1 MCGYL
6 DILKPLFTDFIS
18 AAKLTIIWDLVFLSD
33 LQDSDQVVKEVR
45 EGSERLTVKS
55 VSVITIERRM
65 VSGGE
70 DGGRE
75 R

>member
-1 MCGYL
+1 MTFYHGQGYWHRL
-6 DILKPLFTDFIS
+6 SGNGGGGPSSGEIS
-18 AAKLTIIWDLVFLSD
+18 F
-33 LQDSDQVVKEVR
+33 
-45 EGSERLTVKS
+45 KS

>member
-1 MCGYL
+1 M
-6 DILKPLFTDFIS
+6 
-18 AAKLTIIWDLVFLSD
+18 SD

-45 EGSERLTVKS
+45 EGGERLTVKS

-70 DGGRE
+70 GE